1 MKKLLFSMIIA
12 GISAIQ
18 ANAQSKT
25 WDFSD
30 TSKFPAGV
38 ISATTTIDGLTLI
51 PGGSNL
57 TISTTNLATFEDNY
71 APTQRLQFG
80 GNSYSGS
87 TNPAVG
93 TTSMPTRRYVQFA
106 VSNNATIKFWARGGG
121 AGRSV
126 LISDNFGKV
135 LSSTTFNG
143 SSVTD
148 IVIASYTYI
157 GTPTNIIV
165 STGSG
170 DNSVYK
176 IEYTDNS
183 TLSAGGSKA
192 SLKTRIIS
200 NGNRIF
206 VSNLDSKD
214 SLIKVYTTGGSL
226 VKTLKSATDTDF
238 EVAAKGVYIVNVSS
252 EKGNLSEKV
261 MIR

>member
-1 MKKLLFSMIIA
+1 MKKLLLSVIVA

-30 TSKFPAGV
+30 AVKFPAGA

-57 TISTTNLATFEDNY
+57 TISTTNLATFGDGY

-87 TNPAVG
+87 NNPAVG
-93 TTSMPTRRYVQFA
+93 STSMPTRRYVQFA

-121 AGRSV
+121 SGRSV
-126 LISDNFGKV
+126 LISDDTGKV

-143 SSVTD
+143 STVTD
-148 IVIASYTYI
+148 IAIGSYTYT
-157 GTPTNIIV
+157 GTPTNLII

-183 TLSAGGSKA
+183 TLAVGSARLLKARIFASGNRIYISDLESKNSQVSVYSAGG
-192 SLKTRIIS
+192 
-200 NGNRIF
+200 N
-206 VSNLDSKD
+206 
-214 SLIKVYTTGGSL
+214 L
-226 VKTLKSATDTDF
+226 VKSLRAATDTNF
-238 EVAAKGVYIVNVSS
+238 EIAAKGVYIVNVSS
-252 EKGNLSEKV
+252 EKGSLSEKV